1 MKFECAFIYVAPGC
15 NPAKERAVVEGD
27 SINMNVIGCATYA
40 EAEEIAKEMVA
51 KGCTA
56 IELCA
61 GFGNEGIARI
71 KRAVGPGIAVGAV
84 KFDFHPALWLQE
96 RRRDVRLIAG
106 PIKEK
111 RAKGTRSGRKLTGN
125 AETAA
130 ADRRCVLVLFGQ
142 HCPVQQI
149 PWLQELL

>member
-1 MKFECAFIYVAPGC
+1 M
-15 NPAKERAVVEGD
+15 
-27 SINMNVIGCATYA
+27 IGCATYA

-84 KFDFHPALWLQE
+84 KFDFHPAF
-96 RRRDVRLIAG
+96 G
-106 PIKEK
+106 FK
-111 RAKGTRSGRKLTGN
+111 SGD
-125 AETAA
+125 EM
-130 ADRRCVLVLFGQ
+130 FG
-142 HCPVQQI
+142 
-149 PWLQELL
+149 

>member
-15 NPAKERAVVEGD
+15 NPAKERDVVEGD
-27 SINMNVIGCATYA
+27 SINMNVVKELTDRYGAAA

-84 KFDFHPALWLQE
+84 KFDFHPAF
-96 RRRDVRLIAG
+96 G
-106 PIKEK
+106 FK
-111 RAKGTRSGRKLTGN
+111 SGD
-125 AETAA
+125 EM
-130 ADRRCVLVLFGQ
+130 FG
-142 HCPVQQI
+142 
-149 PWLQELL
+149 